1 MVTFPTDPDQI
12 RSRMKKYFNLDPKHY
27 EIDQGVVN
35 VPAWSVR
42 SHGPI
47 RQMPV
52 QFGYVSGF
60 FDVSGSG
67 LISLE
72 GSPHTVDGGFHARS
86 LEISNLVGGPKHVT
100 GYYWCAENQLLHS
113 LEGAPETVSGSF
125 IVRYTPELPLLR
137 LLAYPDFHLHKA
149 PLAVLR
155 ILNSHKGTGK
165 PGAIKAAVELI
176 KAGYRENA
184 KW

>member
-12 RSRMKKYFNLDPKHY
+12 RLRMKKFFDLEPKYY

-42 SHGPI
+42 SLTLM
-47 RQMPV
+47 RLMPV
-52 QFGYVSGF
+52 QFGYVKGF

-86 LEISNLVGGPKHVT
+86 VEIVNLVGGPKHVKKD
-100 GYYWCAENQLLHS
+100 YWCTENQLLQS

-137 LLAYPDFHLHKA
+137 LLAYPDFHLQKA

-155 ILNSHKGTGK
+155 ILNSYKGTGK

-176 KAGYRENA
+176 QAGFKENA
-184 KW
+184 RW